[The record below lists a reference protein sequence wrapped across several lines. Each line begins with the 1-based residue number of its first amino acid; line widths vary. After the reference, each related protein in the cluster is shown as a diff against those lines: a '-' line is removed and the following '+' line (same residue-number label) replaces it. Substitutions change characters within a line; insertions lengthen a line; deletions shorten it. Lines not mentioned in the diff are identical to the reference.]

1 MGARLDAVLALATV
15 FDVLQL
21 ASVEPPRSVRDAIR
35 CPLPDHFDASPSFVI
50 QASGRGFKCH
60 GCGAR
65 GGVLDLAAALGLAGD
80 RAAAVDY
87 LAEFYRVP
95 ADDGAQSSF
104 ELRSAIAA
112 RRRER
117 ALAPL
122 RYASAQASSDN
133 AERDAQF
140 ATFRRQARGL
150 VPILDA
156 RAAPGADYLRRRG
169 IAPDLADVSPV
180 RYASRW
186 FGRPAVVFPIR
197 DRAGRIVAGQG
208 RYIDG
213 DVPKT
218 RTAGP
223 RRGVF
228 ATPGALDA
236 DVLAIVEAPLCAL
249 SLAGCG
255 LPSIAIL
262 GTSFAGWLPVVLA
275 FRRRFVAILTDADA
289 AGDAAAG
296 KLEAALSPLGLKT
309 ERVRLDAAK
318 DPNALLQRDAD
329 ALLELASDIGLR
341 GCARLAGPSGPSL
354 DAEKRANKA
363 LGRVF
368 ADSPLL
374 QVGRI
379 G

>member
-1 MGARLDAVLALATV
+1 LGARLDAVLALATV

-21 ASVEPPRSVRDAIR
+21 ANVEPPRSARDAMR
-35 CPLPDHFDASPSFVI
+35 CPLPDHFDGTPSFSI
-50 QASGRGFKCH
+50 QASGRGFRCH

-65 GGVLDLAAALGLAGD
+65 GGVFDLAAALGLAGD

-95 ADDGAQSSF
+95 ADDASPS
-104 ELRSAIAA
+104 EIRRAHAA
-112 RRRER
+112 RRRDR
-117 ALAPL
+117 ALSAL
-122 RYASAQASSDN
+122 RYESAKASGAGGN
-133 AERDAQF
+133 AERDAQL

-169 IAPDLADVSPV
+169 IAPDLADAAPV

-197 DRAGRIVAGQG
+197 DRLGRIVAGQG

-213 DVPKT
+213 DSPKT

-223 RRGVF
+223 RCGVF

-262 GTSFAGWLPVVLA
+262 GTSFADWLPVVLA

-289 AGDAAAG
+289 AGDAAAE
-296 KLEAALSPLGLKT
+296 KLVGALVPFGLKT
-309 ERVRLDAAK
+309 ERVRLDSTK
-318 DPNALLQRDAD
+318 DPNALLQRDAE
-329 ALLELASDIGLR
+329 ALLALSADIGLR
-341 GCARLAGPSGPSL
+341 GRERLAGPSAPSL
-354 DAEKRANKA
+354 DANKA
-363 LGRVF
+363 PGRVF
-368 ADSPLL
+368 ADLALL
-374 QVGRI
+374 
-379 G
+379 

>member
-1 MGARLDAVLALATV
+1 LGARLDAVLALATV

-21 ASVEPPRSVRDAIR
+21 ASVEPPRSARDAIR
-35 CPLPDHFDASPSFVI
+35 CPLPDHFDGTPSFSI
-50 QASGRGFKCH
+50 QASGRGFRCH

-80 RAAAVDY
+80 RAAAVDV

-95 ADDGAQSSF
+95 ADDASPS
-104 ELRSAIAA
+104 EIRNARAA
-112 RRRER
+112 RRRDR
-117 ALAPL
+117 ALASL
-122 RYASAQASSDN
+122 RYESATRPSETDN
-133 AERDAQF
+133 AERDAQL

-169 IAPDLADVSPV
+169 IEPDLADAAPV

-186 FGRPAVVFPIR
+186 FGRAAVVFPIR

-213 DVPKT
+213 DAPKT

-223 RRGVF
+223 KRGVF

-262 GTSFAGWLPVVLA
+262 GTSFAEWLPVVLG

-296 KLEAALSPLGLKT
+296 KLEAALLPFGLKT

-329 ALLELASDIGLR
+329 ALLELASDIGRR
-341 GCARLAGPSGPSL
+341 GRARLAGPSAPSL
-354 DAEKRANKA
+354 DDEKSANKA
-363 LGRVF
+363 LGRIF